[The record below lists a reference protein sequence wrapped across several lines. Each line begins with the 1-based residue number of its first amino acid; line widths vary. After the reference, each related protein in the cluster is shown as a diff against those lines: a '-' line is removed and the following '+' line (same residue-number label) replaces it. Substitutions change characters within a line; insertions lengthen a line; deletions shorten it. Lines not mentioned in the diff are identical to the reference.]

1 MIYKKFSKIFF
12 LAISIFVIINLVI
25 WNFFTKDILTNNS
38 DKYTG
43 DLSRMSYLS
52 HLNFERKD
60 LRTLDK
66 KMLDTNSYNFE
77 DIDMITIGDSFSNGG
92 AGGENKYYQDY
103 LATKLDLNI
112 LNLYNL
118 PNSRN
123 SLETIVYLYNSGFLE
138 KTKVKYILIECVQWG
153 IIDRFSFDLDTS
165 KTISMDE
172 IREIYKF
179 NTKDEEKR
187 ENLLPDVSFINTG
200 NFKFITYNI
209 LYNFSDKAFFSFVH
223 KFKLNDYYFSLE
235 NKDFIFYKNDVGYLR
250 KISEDNLK
258 TVNHNLNL
266 LSNLLAKKD
275 IKLIFMPAVNKY
287 DLYYPYIVKNKYPK
301 DSFFDIYRKLD
312 KNYIFVD
319 TKDILSKKV
328 EEKEKDI
335 FYIDDAHWSYKASDI
350 ITTKIAEELN

>member
-12 LAISIFVIINLVI
+12 VAISIFVIINLLI
-25 WNFFTKDILTNNS
+25 WTFFTKEILTNNS

-60 LRTLDK
+60 LRNLDR

-92 AGGENKYYQDY
+92 AGGENRYYQDY
-103 LATKLDLNI
+103 LATKLDFNI
-112 LNLYNL
+112 LNLHNL

-138 KTKVKYILIECVQWG
+138 RTKVKYILIECVQWG

-165 KTISMDE
+165 KTMNIDE
-172 IREIYKF
+172 ISEIYGF
-179 NTKDEEKR
+179 NKKDQEIK

-200 NFKFITYNI
+200 NFKFMTYNL
-209 LYNFSDKAFFSFVH
+209 LYNFSDKAFFSSVH
-223 KFKLNDYYFSLE
+223 KFKLDDYFFSLDS
-235 NKDFIFYKNDVGYLR
+235 KDFIFYKNDVRYLR
-250 KISEDNLK
+250 KINENSLNV
-258 TVNHNLNL
+258 VNENLNL
-266 LSNLLAKKD
+266 LSNLLKKSD

-301 DSFFDIYRKLD
+301 DPFFDMYRKLKKD
-312 KNYIFVD
+312 YIFVN
-319 TKDILSKKV
+319 TKEILTKEIKK
-328 EEKEKDI
+328 KEKDI
-335 FYIDDAHWSYKASDI
+335 FYIDDAHWSYKASDV
-350 ITTKIAEELN
+350 ITSELINELN